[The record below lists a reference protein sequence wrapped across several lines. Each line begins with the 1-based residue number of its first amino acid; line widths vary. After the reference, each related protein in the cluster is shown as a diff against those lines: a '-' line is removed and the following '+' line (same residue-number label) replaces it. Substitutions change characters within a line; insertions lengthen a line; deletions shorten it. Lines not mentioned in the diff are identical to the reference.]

1 MYLYCVIRK
10 REKTRCKNETTKT
23 FNRTSFWL
31 ISYFIYVN
39 YIVVIKLK
47 KCNKNLMEC
56 YKPEKIPSKMY
67 SKCGIVNC

>member
-47 KCNKNLMEC
+47 KMQ
-56 YKPEKIPSKMY
+56 
-67 SKCGIVNC
+67 